1 MNIRDFFLKE
11 KDLRMIWE
19 ILSAGSSG
27 KEDRKSYTSH
37 KSYLAGAAHF
47 FPYSFKKSLT
57 RYIENVDTVLLE
69 GPLDENNMNRVVEQ
83 GTKGNTNP
91 ALEKALDDSTI
102 KEINML
108 EYNVTTSSYVGTY
121 LQTFGRSHENSLFE
135 LVKNQRPW
143 MAFFNI
149 WFYYREKKGWRYKMD
164 LDALKVAEKLGKEIH
179 FLEKIEEQI
188 EALNGIPVDRI
199 ANFLKKIDK
208 WDWHTQRYVKYYLR
222 GDIDGLLSGA
232 NDFPTYC
239 ESIIDKR
246 DPILYERMK
255 PFLEK
260 GNTLAVV
267 GITHIKGIRER
278 LLADGFTMQ
287 KKY

>member
-1 MNIRDFFLKE
+1 MNIREFFLKE
-11 KDLRMIWE
+11 KEIRMIWE
-19 ILSAGSSG
+19 ILKGG
-27 KEDRKSYTSH
+27 K

-47 FPYSFKKSLT
+47 FPYSFKRSLT
-57 RYIENVDTVLLE
+57 RYIEKVDTVLLE
-69 GPLDENNMNRVVEQ
+69 GPLDENNMNTVIEHGV
-83 GTKGNTNP
+83 KGDMNP
-91 ALEKALDDSTI
+91 SLENALDERTI
-102 KEINML
+102 KEINRL
-108 EYNVTTSSYVGTY
+108 EYNVTTASYVGTY
-121 LQTFGRSHENSLFE
+121 LQTFGQSPENSLFE
-135 LVKNQRPW
+135 IVKNQRPW

-149 WFYYREKKGWRYKMD
+149 WFYFREKKGWRYKMD
-164 LDALKVAEKLGKEIH
+164 IDALKVAEELGKEVH

-208 WDWHTQRYVKYYLR
+208 WDRNTKRYVKYYLR
-222 GDIDGLLSGA
+222 GDHEGLISGA
-232 NDFPTYC
+232 HDFPTYC

-260 GNTLAVV
+260 GNTFAIV
-267 GITHIKGIRER
+267 GVIHIKGIRES

-287 KKY
+287 KL